1 MSEQGKS
8 KDRAARTKRRADALR
23 ENLRRRKLQA
33 RTRNAASTKEAAKG
47 ASGGSEEQSG
57 PAPDKR

>member
-8 KDRAARTKRRADALR
+8 KEQAARTKRQADALR

-33 RTRNAASTKEAAKG
+33 RSRGAAPGTVQEG
-47 ASGGSEEQSG
+47 RTEGQSG
-57 PAPDKR
+57 PDGSKR